1 MAKQILLRATA
12 LVKGKEKYLL
22 KLKKKQLQQVFFL
35 QPTPSVLF
43 FVIIDFLIYV

>member
-22 KLKKKQLQQVFFL
+22 KLKKKTTATSIFL
-35 QPTPSVLF
+35 ATYSLCYF

>member
-35 QPTPSVLF
+35 QPTPSV
-43 FVIIDFLIYV
+43 IFLSSLTF